1 MYLIEKNIPIVDSKN
16 NLAAVM
22 RSMDIGDSVVIDQKD
37 RTKVS
42 QYAKINGVKMKT
54 KTIDGALR
62 MWRIE

>member
-22 RSMDIGDSVVIDQKD
+22 RSMDIGDSVVIDKKD

-54 KTIDGALR
+54 KTIDGVLR

>member
-54 KTIDGALR
+54 KTIDGVLR